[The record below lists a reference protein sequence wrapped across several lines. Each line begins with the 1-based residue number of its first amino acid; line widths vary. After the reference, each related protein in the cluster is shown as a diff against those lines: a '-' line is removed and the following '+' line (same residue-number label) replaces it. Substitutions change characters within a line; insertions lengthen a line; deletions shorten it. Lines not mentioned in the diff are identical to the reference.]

1 MAQDLG
7 RDAGS
12 VQSHDATPSLYRCFL
27 PRASSAGQALA
38 TKSPRSRKEQAMVG
52 LWCGVNIGK
61 GQPVYSNPLKTK
73 SIANKI
79 LESSGDALEKS
90 GRALKEKIQK

>member
-1 MAQDLG
+1 MK
-7 RDAGS
+7 
-12 VQSHDATPSLYRCFL
+12 
-27 PRASSAGQALA
+27 AL
-38 TKSPRSRKEQAMVG
+38 KKLFSGFIIGAMVG

-61 GQPVYSNPLKTK
+61 GQPVYSNPFKTK

-79 LESSGDALEKS
+79 IESSGDALEKS